1 MKWYQIEVD
10 KVEEKLQV
18 KVNTGLSE
26 KQVQATRRKYGQN
39 ELTSQKQ
46 TPRWLIFLKQ
56 FQDFM
61 VIVLLGATLIAGLLG
76 EFIDAIAIMIIVLVN
91 GCIGYFQE
99 QKAER
104 SLEKLKQLSAPL
116 AHVKRNGEWERLP
129 SREIV
134 VGDIIKI
141 KSGDRVPADIRIVEE
156 NSLELEESALTG
168 ESLPV
173 AKSVQ
178 AIHQT

>member
-1 MKWYQIEVD
+1 MQMEWYQMDIDQVEKQLQT
-10 KVEEKLQV
+10 KVSA
-18 KVNTGLSE
+18 GLSE
-26 KQVQATRRKYGQN
+26 KDVQARKKQFGAN
-39 ELTSQKQ
+39 ELDSEKKQ
-46 TPRWLIFLKQ
+46 ARWLLFLKQ

-61 VIVLLGATLIAGLLG
+61 VLVLLGATLIAGLLG
-76 EFIDAIAIMIIVLVN
+76 EYIDAIAIMIIVLVN

-141 KSGDRVPADIRIVEE
+141 KSGDRVPAD
-156 NSLELEESALTG
+156 
-168 ESLPV
+168 
-173 AKSVQ
+173 K
-178 AIHQT
+178 